1 MKVKQKNWPF
11 CYSFP
16 FIGEEKP
23 AKTKRLR
30 ARCNSARSPL
40 FYEDLHE
47 DEIIVK
53 LFRWVRP
60 YS

>member
-23 AKTKRLR
+23 AKTKLLG

-40 FYEDLHE
+40 FYEDLRE
-47 DEIIVK
+47 DEII
-53 LFRWVRP
+53 L
-60 YS
+60 